1 MNLLNLYNGVG
12 NTKHEIEKK
21 MKDSSDLNSLFSK
34 INDAV
39 RDAKD
44 DSSGYTKDML
54 LVFSDPT
61 VKNLNQTIKKI
72 K

>member
-1 MNLLNLYNGVG
+1 MN
-12 NTKHEIEKK
+12 
-21 MKDSSDLNSLFSK
+21 DSSDLNSLFSK

-39 RDAKD
+39 KDAKD
-44 DSSGYTKDML
+44 DSSGYTKDIL
-54 LVFSDPT
+54 LAFSDHT